1 MTACPHLNGSLCD
14 LATELAKGVPVP
26 TTLEFCGIC
35 TKSDK
40 PRAVNG
46 TVCLLAY
53 AVTKDPEIRTLFDS
67 LCCGTAESSSTAP
80 SGPGTEL
87 KKLISWFYSPDKR
100 KCKCRTRIQKMN
112 QWGPDE
118 CEQRMETIL
127 RWLKHSAKIAKIPFF
142 RPIAMK
148 LVQTAI
154 NRSRLKI
161 AQSRLPLLRVK
172 TAP

>member
-1 MTACPHLNGSLCD
+1 MIASKYAEAFVLTNQSMCDYCQSQKKPMQFNSATASLAWNFLRQND
-14 LATELAKGVPVP
+14 SIEMPKHQPIKDALTEREVLP
-26 TTLEFCGIC
+26 
-35 TKSDK
+35 
-40 PRAVNG
+40 NH
-46 TVCLLAY
+46 
-53 AVTKDPEIRTLFDS
+53 
-67 LCCGTAESSSTAP
+67 
-80 SGPGTEL
+80 GPGTEL

-100 KCKCRTRIQKMN
+100 KCKCKTRIQKMN
-112 QWGPDE
+112 LWGPDK